1 MNESAN
7 RLIKRI
13 VVRTVEEIGT
23 KKILLDVAERLF
35 SEEGISST
43 SLRRIISEAGTNIA
57 SIHYHFGSKEALIKE
72 VYSRRMKPI
81 ALEREKMLDLIEYT
95 PDREEM
101 LEKLLKAFI
110 EPMLRVQLESNEERK
125 IFLKLFEKAHSE
137 SEDIKKIIISNFEE
151 INIRFLKMFHKV
163 LPELSKAELFWKFK
177 YIIGVVLASA
187 RQFPA
192 IGSFKEKSS
201 KTADIS
207 FHLERIIPFL
217 VAGFLA
223 PVPAAVDNGEK

>member
-13 VVRTVEEIGT
+13 VARTVEEIGT

-43 SLRRIISEAGTNIA
+43 SLRRIISEAGTNLA

-110 EPMLRVQLESNEERK
+110 EPMLQVQLESNEERK

-137 SEDIKKIIISNFEE
+137 CEDIKKIIISNFEE

-177 YIIGVVLASA
+177 FIIGVVLASA

-192 IGSFKEKSS
+192 IGPFKEKTS

-223 PVPAAVDNGEK
+223 PVPVAADNGE

>member
-1 MNESAN
+1 MYN
-7 RLIKRI
+7 RKIK
-13 VVRTVEEIGT
+13 VKKPEETDT
-23 KKILLDVAERLF
+23 KKKLLDVAEKLF
-35 SEEGISST
+35 SDDGISST
-43 SLRRIISEAGTNIA
+43 SLRKIISEAGTNLA

-72 VYSRRMKPI
+72 VYARRMKPI

-95 PDREEM
+95 PDKEEM

-110 EPMLRVQLESNEERK
+110 EPMLRVQLESNEEKR

-137 SEDIKKIIISNFEE
+137 SEEIKKIIISNFEK
-151 INIRFLKMFHKV
+151 INVRFLKMFGKV
-163 LPELSKAELFWKFK
+163 MPELSREELFWRFK
-177 YIIGVVLASA
+177 CIIGVVLASA

-192 IGSFKEKSS
+192 MGLFKEQRS

-207 FHLERIIPFL
+207 FHMERIIPFL

-223 PVPAAVDNGEK
+223 PVPVGEDSGELS